1 MRNLLSLFKPSI
13 RSLKSTLALY
23 FIPISIV
30 PTFSISYYAYKL
42 FEENTK
48 ENIIR
53 RAKAEREAIINEIDA
68 MEGEMVNMAK
78 IHSKQSR
85 LVAAVRSQNNA
96 SIQGALDTLSFGAK
110 ANPLVAVRVYS
121 VNGVFLGARKRKGAV
136 DRIDYLSKDGLRRVK
151 SSGETVDRFFSSESD
166 GWVTITR
173 LLLKDQNRLAGIL
186 EEEIH
191 FGKSML
197 ADLKDSRATDVVLV
211 ARDFKIF
218 TGSLA
223 LSSAQLSQFATK
235 SLQTQLAGVREPVEL
250 SIGDSRY
257 SAFLFDLPAGKVKNW
272 GYLGI
277 LLPMDAVDAT
287 LTKLKLAIL
296 YLTILLVST
305 ALLAIMVVSNRLV
318 RPIVY
323 LVAAMKRVKT
333 GRVEEIPPVDSTYEI
348 EYLVRS
354 FNDMTRNISVA
365 KKTLETKLEELRD
378 ANQEIKNTQT
388 TLVQS
393 AKMISLGQIVA
404 GVAHEL
410 NNPIAFIY
418 SNMHHLSDYVQKIK
432 TLVQNYRALKGKLPE
447 AEKEKA
453 EKLER
458 DLDIDFILK
467 DIEDL
472 TQSCV
477 EGANR
482 TKEIVLGLRSF
493 SRMDESDMRTA
504 DLHEGIRS
512 TVKLL
517 ASDFKNRITVH
528 EEFGDISSVECNLSQ
543 MNQIFMN
550 LLSNAGHAI
559 SGMGEIWIRTRMNG
573 EMVHIEIE
581 DSGSGMDAMTMEK
594 IFDPFFTTK
603 KVGEGT
609 GLGLSITYGLIQ
621 KHRGTIAV
629 ASSPGKGTRFTIQ
642 LPVKQPR
649 VEGIQVA

>member
-1 MRNLLSLFKPSI
+1 M
-13 RSLKSTLALY
+13 
-23 FIPISIV
+23 
-30 PTFSISYYAYKL
+30 
-42 FEENTK
+42 
-48 ENIIR
+48 
-53 RAKAEREAIINEIDA
+53 
-68 MEGEMVNMAK
+68 
-78 IHSKQSR
+78 
-85 LVAAVRSQNNA
+85 
-96 SIQGALDTLSFGAK
+96 
-110 ANPLVAVRVYS
+110 
-121 VNGVFLGARKRKGAV
+121 
-136 DRIDYLSKDGLRRVK
+136 
-151 SSGETVDRFFSSESD
+151 
-166 GWVTITR
+166 
-173 LLLKDQNRLAGIL
+173 
-186 EEEIH
+186 
-191 FGKSML
+191 
-197 ADLKDSRATDVVLV
+197 VLV

-250 SIGDSRY
+250 SIGGSRY
-257 SAFLFDLPAGKVKNW
+257 AAFLFDLPAGKVKNW

-277 LLPMDAVDAT
+277 LLPMSAVDAT

-365 KKTLETKLEELRD
+365 KKTLEAKLEELKD

-432 TLVQNYRALKGKLPE
+432 TLVQNYRALKGKLPDHE
-447 AEKEKA
+447 REKA
-453 EKLER
+453 DQLER

-472 TQSCV
+472 TLSCV

-493 SRMDESDMRTA
+493 SRMDESDMRFV
-504 DLHEGIRS
+504 DLHEGIKS

-528 EEFGDISSVECNLSQ
+528 EELGDLPQVECNLSQ
-543 MNQIFMN
+543 MNQVFMN

-559 SGMGEIWIRTRMNG
+559 SGKGDIWIRTRLNG
-573 EMVHIEIE
+573 QFVDIEIE
-581 DSGSGMDAMTMEK
+581 DSGSGMDQTTLEK

-609 GLGLSITYGLIQ
+609 GLGLSITYGIIQ
-621 KHRGTIAV
+621 KHRGTISV
-629 ASSPGKGTRFTIQ
+629 QSEPSRGTRFLIR
-642 LPVKQPR
+642 LPIKQPASDAGG
-649 VEGIQVA
+649 VQVA